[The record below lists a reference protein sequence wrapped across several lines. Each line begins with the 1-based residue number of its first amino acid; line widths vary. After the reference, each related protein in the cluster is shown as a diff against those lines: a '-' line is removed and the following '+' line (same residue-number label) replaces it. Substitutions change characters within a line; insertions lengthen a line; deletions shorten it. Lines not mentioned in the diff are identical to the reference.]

1 MSIYSKLSALLTA
14 ANTKTGESDTTL
26 TDAMQTLID
35 GYGGGGGGGTGAS
48 EIASGTFTPSSTSTS
63 QNVAIGKKMAQTDFI
78 LVVYVNG
85 GTEVPY
91 DATYKGL
98 VAVLVCDKALGYFD
112 LQTDGNNKAPVG
124 SLTYKINQSGT
135 ITDKEDFGIYGGSFN
150 IRNNA
155 VSSFYPDI
163 AHNKISR
170 DSTGFT
176 LTLRWTSQN
185 FVSGITYNYKVLY
198 YGSTPTT
205 DIVEVA

>member
-48 EIASGTFTPSSTSTS
+48 EIASGTFTPSSNSAT
-63 QNVAIGKKMAQTDFI
+63 QNLAIGKKMAQTDF
-78 LVVYVNG
+78 LVVVYADG
-85 GTEVPY
+85 GTEVAY
-91 DATYKGL
+91 DTTYKGM
-98 VAVLVCDKALGYFD
+98 VGVLVCDKALGSYD
-112 LQTDGNNKAPVG
+112 LQTDGNNKSPIG
-124 SLTYKINQSGT
+124 KFDYKVNQSGT
-135 ITDKEDFGIYGGSFN
+135 ITNKEVSSVYGGSFYL
-150 IRNNA
+150 RN
-155 VSSFYPDI
+155 SSTGSFYADNT
-163 AHNKISR
+163 HNKISR

-185 FVSGITYNYKVLY
+185 FMSGITYNYKVLY
-198 YGSTPTT
+198 YGSNPTT

>member
-26 TDAMQTLID
+26 TDAVQTLID
-35 GYGGGGGGGTGAS
+35 GYGQGGGGGSGAT
-48 EIASGTFTPSSTSTS
+48 EVASGTFTPSSTATS
-63 QNVAIGKKMAQTDFI
+63 QDLAIGKKMAQTDF
-78 LVVYVNG
+78 LVVVYASG
-85 GTEVPY
+85 GTEVAY
-91 DATYKGL
+91 DTTYKGL
-98 VAVLVCDKALGYFD
+98 VGVIVCDKALGHFD

-124 SLTYKINQSGT
+124 NLTYKLNQSGT
-135 ITDKEDFGIYGGSFN
+135 ITDKEDFGIYGGSYSL
-150 IRNNA
+150 RNNSA
-155 VSSFYPDI
+155 SSFAADI
-163 AHNKISR
+163 SHNKISR

-185 FVSGITYNYKVLY
+185 FVSGITYNYKILY